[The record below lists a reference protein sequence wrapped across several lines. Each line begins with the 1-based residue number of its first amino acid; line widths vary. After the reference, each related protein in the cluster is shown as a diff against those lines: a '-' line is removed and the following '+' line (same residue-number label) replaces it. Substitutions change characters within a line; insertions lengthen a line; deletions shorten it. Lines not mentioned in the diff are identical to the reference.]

1 MYSTFS
7 RPTRRRRHSK
17 DNQSLSF
24 DWSILQK
31 CGLFTK
37 KEDSLLAVT
46 ASSFAELKSFQCSRR
61 PVGLDKVPYD
71 KRYTVIAL
79 KVELEVWRALTGKV
93 ASRPTGKARPGRD
106 AFPRKVRTSAPDASP
121 HFCCTKTASMV
132 RGVEGNEMS
141 TPRPSQKKQPT
152 SGSQS
157 AKNQKS
163 ILGFFQKKS
172 TNSPSPAPSQPTPA
186 KQTPTSTF
194 SKKSFTRPPPSLT
207 PVPSSDAIEP
217 SSPIRQEEEDTPV
230 AGRNKENGLLLRTT
244 TPDAETDR
252 VVSEVAGVALSSP
265 SRKVC
270 KQSI

>member
-1 MYSTFS
+1 VARTYWQSG
-7 RPTRRRRHSK
+7 RPT
-17 DNQSLSF
+17 L
-24 DWSILQK
+24 
-31 CGLFTK
+31 G
-37 KEDSLLAVT
+37 
-46 ASSFAELKSFQCSRR
+46 
-61 PVGLDKVPYD
+61 
-71 KRYTVIAL
+71 KRV
-79 KVELEVWRALTGKV
+79 
-93 ASRPTGKARPGRD
+93 
-106 AFPRKVRTSAPDASP
+106 PDASRSPGKCVPQILTP
-121 HFCCTKTASMV
+121 HPSNRCTETASMV

-186 KQTPTSTF
+186 KQTPTSTL
-194 SKKSFTRPPPSLT
+194 SKKSFSRPPPSLT

-230 AGRNKENGLLLRTT
+230 AGRNKENGLPPRTT
-244 TPDAETDR
+244 TPDTETDR

-270 KQSI
+270 KQNIRSCFQMLTGCVGKEVSQLRRIR